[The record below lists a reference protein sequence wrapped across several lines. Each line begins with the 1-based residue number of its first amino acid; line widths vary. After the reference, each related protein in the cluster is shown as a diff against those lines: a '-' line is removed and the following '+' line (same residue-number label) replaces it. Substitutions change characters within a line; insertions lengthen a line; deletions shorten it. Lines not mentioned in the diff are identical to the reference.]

1 MNVTTAPGT
10 GRVSVMADLRAATW
24 PCHQRLEQRIDV
36 GARFADRDRYC
47 AHLARM
53 WGFCAAL
60 EERLHPQIVEM
71 SLPDYAERRKAPLLL
86 RDLSALGLSAAVTA
100 ALPRCQHVPDC
111 ADLAAALGCM
121 YVFEGA
127 SLGGRAML
135 PMIEKRLGLTAV
147 HGAAFMASYG
157 DDVDR
162 MWRVFGQALEAGC
175 DPPSSRARAVAGAVQ
190 TFEALGDWLGG

>member
-1 MNVTTAPGT
+1 
-10 GRVSVMADLRAATW
+10 MADLRAATW
-24 PCHQRLEQRIDV
+24 PCHQRLEKRIDV
-36 GARFADRDRYC
+36 GSRFADRDRYC

-60 EERLHPQIVEM
+60 EERLLPATVEA
-71 SLPDYAERRKAPLLL
+71 SLPDYEQRRKAPLLL
-86 RDLSALGLSAAVTA
+86 RDLSALGFSPAAAA
-100 ALPRCQHVPDC
+100 ALPRCQRVPDC
-111 ADLAAALGCM
+111 ADLASALGCL

-135 PMIEKRLGLTAV
+135 PMIEKRLGLTAA

-157 DDVDR
+157 SDVDR

-175 DPPSSRARAVAGAVQ
+175 DAAPLRARAVVGAVH
-190 TFEALGDWLGG
+190 TFEALGDWLCA